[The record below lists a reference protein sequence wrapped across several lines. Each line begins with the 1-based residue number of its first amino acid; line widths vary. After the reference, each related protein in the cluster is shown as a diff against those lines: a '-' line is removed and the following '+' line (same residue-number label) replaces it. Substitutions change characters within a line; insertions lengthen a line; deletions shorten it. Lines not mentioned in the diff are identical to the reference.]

1 MKSNSLQVR
10 YEAIDLHGT
19 NTLFYLT
26 KGEAIWQNLSVILA
40 ERNISW
46 IELTRKMFAGEFHYP
61 SELNRLYQ
69 KIRHYKMEQRMPQ
82 SPWVER
88 IVQVLDLDYEDLFRR

>member
-1 MKSNSLQVR
+1 MKRIIPVYIFQQVNVLLVSLYLLKFLCIGELTILQVL
-10 YEAIDLHGT
+10 YGAS
-19 NTLFYLT
+19 LFSFLWMY
-26 KGEAIWQNLSVILA
+26 GNMAERFWENLSIILA

-69 KIRHYKMEQRMPQ
+69 KIRH
-82 SPWVER
+82 
-88 IVQVLDLDYEDLFRR
+88 

>member
-1 MKSNSLQVR
+1 MAER
-10 YEAIDLHGT
+10 FWG
-19 NTLFYLT
+19 
-26 KGEAIWQNLSVILA
+26 NLSIILA

-46 IELTRKMFAGEFHYP
+46 IELTRKMLRESFTIQVIESICIKRYATT
-61 SELNRLYQ
+61 RL
-69 KIRHYKMEQRMPQ
+69 EQRMPQ

>member
-1 MKSNSLQVR
+1 MAER
-10 YEAIDLHGT
+10 FWE
-19 NTLFYLT
+19 
-26 KGEAIWQNLSVILA
+26 NLSIILA

-46 IELTRKMFAGEFHYP
+46 IELTRKMFAGEF
-61 SELNRLYQ
+61 
-69 KIRHYKMEQRMPQ
+69 HYKMEQRMPQ

>member
-1 MKSNSLQVR
+1 MAER
-10 YEAIDLHGT
+10 FWE
-19 NTLFYLT
+19 
-26 KGEAIWQNLSVILA
+26 NLSIILA

-46 IELTRKMFAGEFHYP
+46 IELTRKMCAGEFHYP
-61 SELNRLYQ
+61 SEFNRLYQ

>member
-1 MKSNSLQVR
+1 MAER
-10 YEAIDLHGT
+10 FWE
-19 NTLFYLT
+19 
-26 KGEAIWQNLSVILA
+26 NLSIILA

-69 KIRHYKMEQRMPQ
+69 KIRFITGIFMPF
-82 SPWVER
+82 WVFEWR
-88 IVQVLDLDYEDLFRR
+88 KIT

>member
-1 MKSNSLQVR
+1 MS
-10 YEAIDLHGT
+10 I
-19 NTLFYLT
+19 
-26 KGEAIWQNLSVILA
+26 ILA

-88 IVQVLDLDYEDLFRR
+88 IV

>member
-1 MKSNSLQVR
+1 MAER
-10 YEAIDLHGT
+10 FWE
-19 NTLFYLT
+19 
-26 KGEAIWQNLSVILA
+26 NLSIILA

-88 IVQVLDLDYEDLFRR
+88 IVMKIYFGGNYEKNNSSLYIPTSKCPIGISILTEISLYR

>member
-1 MKSNSLQVR
+1 MFSF
-10 YEAIDLHGT
+10 
-19 NTLFYLT
+19 FYF
-26 KGEAIWQNLSVILA
+26 A

-46 IELTRKMFAGEFHYP
+46 IELTRKMFAGGFHYL

-69 KIRHYKMEQRMPQ
+69 KICHYKMEQRMPQ

-88 IVQVLDLDYEDLFRR
+88 IVQVLDLDYEDLFRRSL

>member
-1 MKSNSLQVR
+1 MAER
-10 YEAIDLHGT
+10 FWE
-19 NTLFYLT
+19 
-26 KGEAIWQNLSVILA
+26 NLSIILA

-69 KIRHYKMEQRMPQ
+69 KIRHYKMVNCSLKLLGSCNPLISVSQVARTTSAPQR
-82 SPWVER
+82 
-88 IVQVLDLDYEDLFRR
+88 

>member
-1 MKSNSLQVR
+1 
-10 YEAIDLHGT
+10 
-19 NTLFYLT
+19 
-26 KGEAIWQNLSVILA
+26 
-40 ERNISW
+40 
-46 IELTRKMFAGEFHYP
+46 RKMFAGEFHYP

-88 IVQVLDLDYEDLFRR
+88 IVQILDLDYEDLFRR